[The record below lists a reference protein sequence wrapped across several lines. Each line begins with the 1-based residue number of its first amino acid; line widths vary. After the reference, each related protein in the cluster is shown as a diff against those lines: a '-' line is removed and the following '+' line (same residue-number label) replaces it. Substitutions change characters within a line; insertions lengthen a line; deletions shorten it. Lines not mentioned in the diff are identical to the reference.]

1 MQAGLHA
8 ACRATGGGAD
18 RLGRAEGADGGAND
32 ANPDLPVQMALRAS
46 PGARPE
52 SVDAFALTAICTD
65 PPLVR
70 VATPV
75 LRGIADR
82 TMPSKAA

>member
-1 MQAGLHA
+1 VALIAPVVPGVRTAGQMTQV
-8 ACRATGGGAD
+8 R
-18 RLGRAEGADGGAND
+18 
-32 ANPDLPVQMALRAS
+32 LPVQMALRAS

-65 PPLVR
+65 LPFVR
-70 VATPV
+70 VQTPV
-75 LRGIADR
+75 LHGTADR

>member
-1 MQAGLHA
+1 VALIALVVPGVRTAGQMTQV
-8 ACRATGGGAD
+8 R
-18 RLGRAEGADGGAND
+18 
-32 ANPDLPVQMALRAS
+32 LPVQMALQAS
-46 PGARPE
+46 PGATAE
-52 SVDAFALTAICTD
+52 SVDAFAMTFICTD

-75 LRGIADR
+75 LCGTADR